1 MIGGFN
7 PRSRKGNDVAC
18 YAYDYLFE
26 YVSIHVPARGT
37 TEMDLPSARGSSVSI
52 HVPARGTTK
61 NGSAVVSQIMFQ
73 STFPQGE
80 RQRKEKK
87 YEHTDSFNPRSRKGN
102 DVPTIPKVKNPT
114 VSIHVPARGT
124 TTGKPVKGGRNKFQS
139 TFPQGERQ
147 RLAVHHLLRCCFNP
161 RSRKGNDSNHL

>member
-1 MIGGFN
+1 M
-7 PRSRKGNDVAC
+7 SK
-18 YAYDYLFE
+18 YTTTLK
-26 YVSIHVPARGT
+26 VSIHVPARGT

-102 DVPTIPKVKNPT
+102 DDELGILW
-114 VSIHVPARGT
+114 GLY
-124 TTGKPVKGGRNKFQS
+124 NKFQS
-139 TFPQGERQ
+139 TFPQGERPRKYFLTIQ
-147 RLAVHHLLRCCFNP
+147 SRCFNP
-161 RSRKGNDSNHL
+161 RSRKGNDGIPVHLLQLVQKFQSTFPQGERQS

>member
-1 MIGGFN
+1 M
-7 PRSRKGNDVAC
+7 AC

-124 TTGKPVKGGRNKFQS
+124 TASAQNHTDAVPVSIHVPARGTTKEMSKYTTTLKVSIHVPARG
-139 TFPQGERQ
+139 TT
-147 RLAVHHLLRCCFNP
+147 
-161 RSRKGNDSNHL
+161 